1 MILMVWLTAVV
12 VSIAPLFG
20 WKDPDFLVRV
30 NEQKKCL
37 VSQDLA
43 YQIFATMATFYVP
56 LTAILI
62 LYWKIFQAA
71 RNSIHKSKFGAK
83 KKKKDVRERANRAK
97 LGQRAAAAAD
107 GGGETSKPNGVSEH
121 QQTTA
126 FTTIS
131 SGSPDKS
138 SNNGAVSVSS
148 HISEVS
154 RLEMLPKD
162 HPHHQK
168 KSKKES
174 LEAKREK
181 KAAKTLA
188 IITGAF
194 VVCWLPFFVTAL
206 LMPICPSCYFSDV
219 MFSIFLWLGYF
230 NSTLNPIIYTIFS
243 PEFRGAFKK
252 ILCGRKSQRY
262 RPGKM
267 R

>member
-1 MILMVWLTAVV
+1 MV
-12 VSIAPLFG
+12 
-20 WKDPDFLVRV
+20 
-30 NEQKKCL
+30 
-37 VSQDLA
+37 
-43 YQIFATMATFYVP
+43 
-56 LTAILI
+56 
-62 LYWKIFQAA
+62 
-71 RNSIHKSKFGAK
+71 
-83 KKKKDVRERANRAK
+83 
-97 LGQRAAAAAD
+97 RAAAAAEA
-107 GGGETSKPNGVSEH
+107 GGETSRPNGVSDH

-126 FTTIS
+126 FTTIGR
-131 SGSPDKS
+131 GSQENS
-138 SNNGAVSVSS
+138 SNNGAVSVS
-148 HISEVS
+148 SEVS

-162 HPHHQK
+162 HQK